1 MAAARAAFAS
11 VRHALGRHWR
21 VPVCA
26 ALLVAAAGCAR
37 TEAVVEL
44 WSDRAELAA
53 YVDAF
58 NAAEGPVK
66 VQLTHAVQ
74 PGVRLLS
81 GAAAPDLIFGPGLAS
96 PQLHGLLE
104 PLDRLLGA
112 ELAADGYFAELLAA
126 GAVGGRQ
133 LSLPFSFNLP
143 VVVFARA
150 AMPDIDQFLMSVE
163 ELRRLA
169 DQFDARA
176 RAPGEP
182 QAGGSSAGSS
192 AAERPPLGR
201 IGYSVLW
208 DDRLIYLLAQ
218 TRGAGFAA
226 TEDGAVAIDR
236 ARLAATVGFVH
247 DWLSG
252 GPGGIAGHQRFAD
265 TYLHRPLH
273 LLALEERILLFVSD
287 IASYARLPE
296 EKRELLDFRWL
307 TVDGGIPILEDY
319 RSFAVP
325 SAADNP
331 AGAGLFLRWI
341 SQPQI
346 QAHLLEAANFA
357 WLHGFGHAGG
367 FPALREISERILPRS
382 HDFLIGR
389 LPDAS
394 LLRVPA
400 PPPVDW
406 AAVRK
411 ELVAPWLRDAAT
423 SGALPPPGRLPLAQ
437 AVSRWRRT
445 ADTP

>member
-1 MAAARAAFAS
+1 MP
-11 VRHALGRHWR
+11 GRHWR
-21 VPVCA
+21 AVAGA

-58 NAAEGPVK
+58 NAAGGPVK
-66 VQLTHAVQ
+66 VELTYSAQ
-74 PGVRLLS
+74 PGRRLLS
-81 GAAAPDLIFGPGLAS
+81 GAAAPDLIFGSGLAS
-96 PQLHGLLE
+96 PQLHRLLA
-104 PLDRLLGA
+104 PLDRLLGG
-112 ELAADGYFAELLAA
+112 ELAADGYFPELLAA
-126 GAVGGRQ
+126 GFADGRQ
-133 LSLPFSFNLP
+133 LTLPFSFNLP

-150 AMPDIDQFLMSVE
+150 AMPDIDQFLMSAE

-169 DQFDARA
+169 DEFDAGA
-176 RAPGEP
+176 
-182 QAGGSSAGSS
+182 
-192 AAERPPLGR
+192 PPLDRVGF
-201 IGYSVLW
+201 SVLW
-208 DDRLIYLLAQ
+208 DAGMIYLLAQ
-218 TRGAGFAA
+218 ARGAGFAA
-226 TEDGAVAIDR
+226 TEDGAVVIDH
-236 ARLAATVGFVH
+236 ARLAAVVGSAH
-247 DWLSG
+247 DWLSAG
-252 GPGGIAGHQRFAD
+252 SGGIAGHQRFAD

-273 LLALEERILLFVSD
+273 QLALDGRILLFVSD

-307 TVDGGIPILEDY
+307 TVAGGIPILEDY

-341 SQPQI
+341 SQPEI

-357 WLHGFGHAGG
+357 WLHGFGLAGG

-406 AAVRK
+406 AVART
-411 ELVAPWLRDAAT
+411 ELVEPWLRAAVT
-423 SGALPPPGRLPLAQ
+423 AGALPPPGQPPLAQ
-437 AVSRWRRT
+437 AVRRWRRT
-445 ADTP
+445 AVAP